1 MTKSEI
7 FPLQPSEQ
15 LLGSV
20 GNIGSA
26 KTPLPATYRAA
37 GKTGLSGLGATLR
50 GLAFTL
56 LAPSECAQPFS
67 PQRTFAQGSAFVRR
81 PVLVLRV
88 LLLTRLLDFHV

>member
-37 GKTGLSGLGATLR
+37 GKTGLAASGPPDAALHLPCLR
-50 GLAFTL
+50 LPSARSLFRRSGPLRR
-56 LAPSECAQPFS
+56 APLSCGGP
-67 PQRTFAQGSAFVRR
+67 
-81 PVLVLRV
+81 
-88 LLLTRLLDFHV
+88 RLS